1 MILGNQLN
9 WKEHVKHL
17 TRKLA
22 RGSWTISKLKKYV
35 DAKTQMLVHFSLI
48 YSQLQYCIT
57 SWGSAPKT
65 VLKPL
70 KVIQNGVVRMI
81 TESHFRTHSSPLYY
95 QLNISKLKYVYKFKL
110 SKLIHNNLSDPNF
123 RQIKS
128 LVDLKQMHHH
138 CTRHS
143 EKSNFFIPKAR
154 TNLGKTTISFA
165 GPRMWTEVPQELKT
179 PAKYK
184 FKKLYHH
191 HLVHQYV

>member
-1 MILGNQLN
+1 
-9 WKEHVKHL
+9 
-17 TRKLA
+17 
-22 RGSWTISKLKKYV
+22 
-35 DAKTQMLVHFSLI
+35 MLVYYSLI

-65 VLKPL
+65 VLKPI
-70 KVIQNGVVRMI
+70 KVIQTRVVRMK
-81 TESHFRTHSSPLYY
+81 TGSHFRTHSSPLYY
-95 QLNISKLKYVYKFKL
+95 QLNTLKLEDICKFKL

-123 RQIKS
+123 GQKNS

-143 EKSNFFIPKAR
+143 EMSNFFIPKVR

-165 GPRMWTEVPQELKT
+165 GPRMWTEVPKELKT
-179 PAKYK
+179 LTKYK

-191 HLVHQYV
+191 HLVHQCV